1 MLLKERECFLTVGS
15 TVENKCGQMPFL
27 WQSTDGT
34 RCELGKAHEKGWA
47 HTACEAPAGGLW
59 KTRTHCITG
68 TIQLTRPEKQKIDSY
83 VCFARGIMYAYVL
96 GWRFHMRF
104 SAFFKIYTMCTLLW
118 YIEMYGHA
126 YEIGIMAHG
135 SGTKLAPHEVR
146 RPPQKS
152 KPVAKKMKT
161 SACAVGTNMLRRLL
175 RRSIK
180 ILEGIPIQNM
190 KFSCFDTNSALSR
203 DPASS
208 FNKRKDP
215 N

>member
-1 MLLKERECFLTVGS
+1 
-15 TVENKCGQMPFL
+15 
-27 WQSTDGT
+27 
-34 RCELGKAHEKGWA
+34 
-47 HTACEAPAGGLW
+47 
-59 KTRTHCITG
+59 
-68 TIQLTRPEKQKIDSY
+68 
-83 VCFARGIMYAYVL
+83 
-96 GWRFHMRF
+96 
-104 SAFFKIYTMCTLLW
+104 
-118 YIEMYGHA
+118 MYGHA

-161 SACAVGTNMLRRLL
+161 SAYAVGTNMLRRLL

-203 DPASS
+203 DPVSS
-208 FNKRKDP
+208 FNKR
-215 N
+215 